1 MGFQFLPP
9 RQIFAVLFFIL
20 PFLANAQN
28 FGTSADDDL
37 WGSRLRD
44 HASRYTKPDED
55 TFVSTMMGVCHG
67 RKPNVKKLGMLKQVK
82 FKDPS
87 LLNGKLESY
96 ILYHS
101 DKVVHN
107 KNKEN
112 EWIEFVPKKAPLFVY
127 FPGAF
132 SEMMNDQTKRF
143 MEDMNKLGYHVAV
156 FASPLH
162 EDFVKLKPAF
172 KPGDFLK
179 EAQLLHRGMEYVV
192 DYVNKEGL
200 IENDLVYLTGVSY
213 GAFLASIATNLDYD
227 SRNLITGGT
236 TLISPPADYERS
248 IEIIDTLIDET
259 RKDFADLNFS
269 TKYSR
274 YLTVCR
280 RHSQRLLKKY
290 AKGLTVFVGFQEN
303 MVKSVKA
310 YRKANGINDLPLYDK
325 DWEEN
330 LTFQKYFD
338 FYAPELNASYQS
350 LNSKIKTWVD
360 RANNRGKIIR
370 IFAAEDDWLNDQD
383 AWNSFDPEN
392 MLTVKKG
399 GHYGFHHL
407 PWYDTL
413 LTTLF
418 SLPLAVMGGIVPF

>member
-1 MGFQFLPP
+1 MGIRILPW
-9 RQIFAVLFFIL
+9 RYYVAVLSFALSFT
-20 PFLANAQN
+20 
-28 FGTSADDDL
+28 TSAQFNTSNDDDL
-37 WGSRLRD
+37 WGDKLRD
-44 HASRYTKPDED
+44 HASRYKKPDAD
-55 TFVSTMMGVCHG
+55 TFVSTMLGVCFEP
-67 RKPNVKKLGMLKQVK
+67 KPNVKKLGMLEEVR

-87 LLNGKLESY
+87 LQKGRLETR
-96 ILYHS
+96 ILYSS

-107 KNKEN
+107 EGKEN

-132 SEMMNDQTKRF
+132 SEMMNNQTKRF
-143 MEDMNKLGYHVAV
+143 MKDMNELGYHVAV

-162 EDFVKLKPAF
+162 KDFIKLKPNF

-179 EAQLLHRGMEYVV
+179 EAQILHRGMEYAV
-192 DYVNKEGL
+192 DYVNKKGL
-200 IENDLVYLTGVSY
+200 LEVDQVYLTGVSY
-213 GAFLASIATNLDYD
+213 GAFMAAIATNLDFD

-236 TLISPPADYERS
+236 TLISPPADYEKS
-248 IEIIDTLIDET
+248 IKIIDQLIDET
-259 RKDFADLNFS
+259 RADFAGLSFS

-280 RHSQRLLKKY
+280 RHSKRLLKKY

-303 MVKSVKA
+303 MVESVKA
-310 YRKANGINDLPLYDK
+310 YRKANGINDLPLNDRK
-325 DWEEN
+325 WEES

-338 FYAPELNASYQS
+338 YYAPELNASYQS
-350 LNSKIKTWVD
+350 VNSKIKTWVD
-360 RANNRGKIIR
+360 RANQNGKVIR
-370 IFAAEDDWLNDQD
+370 IFAAEDDWLNEPD
-383 AWNSFDPEN
+383 AWNNFDPEN
-392 MLTVKKG
+392 LLTVKKG

-418 SLPLAVMGGIVPF
+418 SLPLAVMGGIVAF